1 MTPLID
7 PAQLETLRRL
17 APDDGGEFFTRVID
31 IFLKQ
36 LHTIPAEIRR
46 AYERTDG
53 ETVVRLA
60 HTLKGSAGNL
70 GASPL
75 VDLCLRIEESAGDG
89 DADLEELIGG
99 LDELAALTS
108 RELETIKAE
117 AL

>member
-17 APDDGGEFFTRVID
+17 APDDEGEFFTRVID
-31 IFLKQ
+31 IFAQQ
-36 LHTIPAEIRR
+36 LQTMPAEIRR
-46 AYERTDG
+46 ARERADG
-53 ETVVRLA
+53 ETVARMA

-75 VDLCLRIEESAGDG
+75 VELCLRIEESARNADSDLEGLIDRLDG
-89 DADLEELIGG
+89 LADL
-99 LDELAALTS
+99 TH
-108 RELETIKAE
+108 RELETIKAQ